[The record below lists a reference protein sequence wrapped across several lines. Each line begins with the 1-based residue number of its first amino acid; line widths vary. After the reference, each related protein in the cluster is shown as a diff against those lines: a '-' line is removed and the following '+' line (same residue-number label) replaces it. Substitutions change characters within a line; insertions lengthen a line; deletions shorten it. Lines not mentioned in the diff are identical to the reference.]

1 MFHDRNVNN
10 KINKIHERALRIAFR
25 DASSNFEELLI
36 KAASVTIHQRNLQ
49 LLTTEI
55 YKTKHDLNPKFMGE
69 IFVEKNISYS
79 LRCNN
84 HLSVPIPRTNAYGIE
99 TIWYTGHKLW
109 QSLPLE
115 IKESH
120 TLTEFKRKIKRH
132 HFNDCNCRLCRI
144 YLNNL
149 GFL

>member
-1 MFHDRNVNN
+1 MW
-10 KINKIHERALRIAFR
+10 KAINKVL
-25 DASSNFEELLI
+25 DKDSDS
-36 KAASVTIHQRNLQ
+36 
-49 LLTTEI
+49 TEI
-55 YKTKHDLNPKFMGE
+55 SSLYVQDKVLTRKRDIAQALNHHFVTVGPKLSSKIE
-69 IFVEKNISYS
+69 S
-79 LRCNN
+79 RQDDDNN
-84 HLSVPIPRTNAYGIE
+84 NNNNSR
-99 TIWYTGHKLW
+99 YTGHKLW

-120 TLTEFKRKIKRH
+120 TLTEFKRKIKKH

>member
-1 MFHDRNVNN
+1 MISWKFKLFIIKSTAWTFFKDT
-10 KINKIHERALRIAFR
+10 
-25 DASSNFEELLI
+25 SSNFEELLT

-79 LRCNN
+79 LRCNY

-99 TIWYTGHKLW
+99 TIRYTGHKLW

-115 IKESH
+115 IEESH
-120 TLTEFKRKIKRH
+120 TLTEFKRKIKKKH